1 VSAQPKQ
8 AAKEYLGGEPA
19 AAARRWLG
27 PNALVMFV
35 LFAIDTVLV
44 INGFWLPIDIRV
56 ATFVQGLN
64 WGPLAYAL
72 QVINVTAGYW
82 QVPGGIISL
91 VAMFI
96 VGSPAGLLVLIGS
109 ISSPLG
115 HILQLLGSRPPPTG
129 HLLPIL

>member
-1 VSAQPKQ
+1 MSAQREQ
-8 AAKEYLGGEPA
+8 AAKEILGGEPA

-27 PNALVMFV
+27 PTALVMFV

-64 WGPLAYAL
+64 WGPIAYVL

-82 QVPGGIISL
+82 QGPGGVLPL
-91 VAMFI
+91 VAA
-96 VGSPAGLLVLIGS
+96 VLLGTAAGL
-109 ISSPLG
+109 
-115 HILQLLGSRPPPTG
+115 
-129 HLLPIL
+129 

>member
-1 VSAQPKQ
+1 MSAQREQ
-8 AAKEYLGGEPA
+8 AAKEILGGEPA

-27 PNALVMFV
+27 PTALVMFV

-82 QVPGGIISL
+82 QGLVGVIAIVALFLVERRGGWRMVVGRIS
-91 VAMFI
+91 
-96 VGSPAGLLVLIGS
+96 GLFA
-109 ISSPLG
+109 
-115 HILQLLGSRPPPTG
+115 
-129 HLLPIL
+129 

>member
-1 VSAQPKQ
+1 MSAQPEK
-8 AAKEYLGGEPA
+8 AAKEILRGEPA

-27 PNALVMFV
+27 PTALVMFV

-82 QVPGGIISL
+82 QVLVGGIAH

-96 VGSPAGLLVLIGS
+96 VGRPAGWPMPVGS
-109 ISSPLG
+109 ISDPLG
-115 HILQLLGSRPPPTG
+115 NTIKPPVSP
-129 HLLPIL
+129 P